1 MKRIWA
7 LAAEAKNSLRD
18 YLGHLDNEKNYAFE
32 SGPKTLATA
41 NFVKEWHFLKRSEIQ
56 RICFKSTKQTLG
68 FSDDTT

>member
-7 LAAEAKNSLRD
+7 LAAEAKNSLQE
-18 YLGHLDNEKNYAFE
+18 YLGHLDYEKTMRFE

-41 NFVKEWHFLKRSEIQ
+41 NFERLWHFFKTSEIQ
-56 RICFKSTKQTLG
+56 RIRFKSTKQTQG